1 MLMRSRSDC
10 LEARGRFDRVGRFL
24 PGARGAEKSIHRMA
38 AEKRI
43 RILNSRITDGRRP
56 RAFGAPLTSKFRY
69 ARVSREMN
77 G

>member
-38 AEKRI
+38 AEKAYPNFELKDHGRPEAARLRRALDFKVQI
-43 RILNSRITDGRRP
+43 RSGQP
-56 RAFGAPLTSKFRY
+56 
-69 ARVSREMN
+69 
-77 G
+77 